1 MTHTNTASVSSY
13 GIEDATVILEFNA
26 SVWTARKLDRG
37 VSAEVV
43 ASKGA
48 GAKGAA
54 RVNKSLMAGRTELE
68 EIQQIVGAART
79 YVYDNTVPWSD
90 AGQRWLPTARLLK
103 VDKRMQEYKQ
113 EFDAQ
118 VAAFVAIYPTL
129 ITAQA
134 MALGDM
140 FNRSE
145 YPAVSEIARKFA
157 FGYDF
162 IPVPSTKDF
171 RVAIPAGAQQ
181 ELRERLEHAT
191 QRRIDNAM
199 GDIRKQLGDHL
210 KRMADRLVSTN
221 DEKTGEPKQQRFH
234 DTLVTNAF
242 ELCDL
247 IGDFNVT
254 GDTELAA
261 MKTKL
266 ETALAGC
273 TADTLRNDYAK
284 REEVLGEVKEM
295 LDAWTF

>member
-1 MTHTNTASVSSY
+1 MTNTTQVHSY

-26 SVWTARKLDRG
+26 SVWTAKKLDKG
-37 VSAEVV
+37 VSAEIV

-48 GAKGAA
+48 AAKGAA

-103 VDKRMQEYKQ
+103 VDRRMQEFKQ

-118 VAAFVAIYPTL
+118 VTAFTAIYPTL

-140 FNRSE
+140 FKREE
-145 YPAVSEIARKFA
+145 YPTVGQIARKFA
-157 FGYDF
+157 FSYDF

-199 GDIRKQLGDHL
+199 GDLRKQLGDHL
-210 KRMADRLVSTN
+210 KRMADRLVSIP
-221 DEKTGEPKQQRFH
+221 DDKTGEPKQQRFH
-234 DTLVTNAF
+234 DTLVTNAY

-254 GDTELAA
+254 DDAELRT
-261 MKTKL
+261 MKARL
-266 ETALAGC
+266 ENALAGC
-273 TADTLRNDYAK
+273 SADTLRNDYAK

-295 LDAWTF
+295 LDAWSF